1 MKLKPFEK
9 FLKYSDFDKKF
20 LSIYKELRELFQKYE
35 WSEKDLEKPP
45 FYTEELMRLHHSM
58 QNEKLTLFNDLKS
71 YFDITWEEFEE
82 HMIPKL
88 KQINELTPLKDGSK
102 KRDDRWDEDY

>member
-1 MKLKPFEK
+1 
-9 FLKYSDFDKKF
+9 
-20 LSIYKELRELFQKYE
+20 
-35 WSEKDLEKPP
+35 
-45 FYTEELMRLHHSM
+45 M